1 MKIVVT
7 SMPACSQCTNT
18 KNLLKF
24 SLLSFES
31 KEIQRD
37 SPEFEQLVAEGV
49 KTFPVVDVF
58 RKDGSLYKRWTGYQA
73 HEVSELSKNGIPN
86 DQEPVYAGATGPATS
101 EPMMAFA

>member
-18 KNLLKF
+18 KNLLQF
-24 SLLSFES
+24 SLLPFES

-37 SPEFEQLVAEGV
+37 SPEFEALVAQGV
-49 KTFPVVDVF
+49 RTFPVVDVF
-58 RKDGSLYKRWTGYQA
+58 RKDGTLHKRWTGYQA
-73 HEVSELSKNGIPN
+73 PEITELSKNGIPN
-86 DQEPVYAGATGPATS
+86 DQEPVHAGATGPITS